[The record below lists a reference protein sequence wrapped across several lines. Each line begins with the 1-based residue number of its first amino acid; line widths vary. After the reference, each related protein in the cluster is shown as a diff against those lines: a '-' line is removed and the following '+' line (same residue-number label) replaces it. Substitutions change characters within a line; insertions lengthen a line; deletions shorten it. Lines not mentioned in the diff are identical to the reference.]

1 MFGATLLH
9 RLVEETGMKHMGGG
23 DARKLFRAGRL
34 GMLINSAAG
43 LKNHENAI
51 GDRFVLR
58 TGIFPLPAANGRLAA
73 GGNAGVMLTG
83 DPEKQK
89 LAWEYLKLASSAFG
103 STTVVENS
111 GYMPVNQLAV
121 TDPQYLGDFYRQNP
135 NYQIAASQLPALGPW
150 YAFPGENSV
159 KINEVVFNNLMAAMT
174 GKATPEEAMKTA
186 RMEGTDL
193 LPK

>member
-1 MFGATLLH
+1 
-9 RLVEETGMKHMGGG
+9 
-23 DARKLFRAGRL
+23 
-34 GMLINSAAG
+34 MLAQ
-43 LKNHENAI
+43 
-51 GDRFVLR
+51 
-58 TGIFPLPAANGRLAA
+58 
-73 GGNAGVMLTG
+73 

-103 STTVVENS
+103 SATVVKNS

-159 KINEVVFNNLMAAMT
+159 KINEVIFNNLMAAMT
-174 GKATPEEAMKTA
+174 GKATPEEAMKVA
-186 RMEGTDL
+186 RMEGTRSAEIDRAGTARRGGAGPVPPFVRRHGAGARS
-193 LPK
+193 LPDRGTDVPIGPGIGSDIARVGESARPPRTRREHSRRPAPG